1 MVVQEGVHRRAPV
14 ADVWVR
20 SGGAQG
26 YRLVTSYDA
35 DEAGFVQSRI
45 ESPCRRWA
53 GTLSVGTGG
62 TEEGTVGLRKSNGR
76 VETAKDRVRPLAE
89 SASDRLGPA
98 VGQVRDHLA
107 PAVGTARE
115 KVSPYAEKAAER
127 GAHYANVAVE
137 KAGPVIDDA
146 LAKVGP
152 ATEHAAEKAR
162 ERFNDDVLPKVTA
175 ALASL
180 AAAAEPVVEETSRRG
195 RATKAA
201 LKGEI
206 EVPQKKSHRL
216 RKVVLFL
223 GFGALAAAAVKKLLT
238 PPEPAWQ
245 STPTSGRDYSSAPA
259 GTTSRPE
266 TPSANGKTDSPK
278 TDSPKTEGPKTET
291 PKAEAPKA
299 ETPADAAKDG
309 EVTATPNGTASSGT
323 TSTATASSGTASSST
338 ASNGPAAKKT
348 STPRKST
355 GSSESK
361 PTDS

>member
-1 MVVQEGVHRRAPV
+1 MGQMAAHRA
-14 ADVWVR
+14 
-20 SGGAQG
+20 
-26 YRLVTSYDA
+26 
-35 DEAGFVQSRI
+35 
-45 ESPCRRWA
+45 
-53 GTLSVGTGG
+53 GG
-62 TEEGTVGLRKSNGR
+62 TEEGTVGLLKSKGR

-89 SASDRLGPA
+89 SASEKI
-98 VGQVRDHLA
+98 A

-115 KVSPYAEKAAER
+115 KVSPYAEKARER
-127 GAHYANVAVE
+127 GAHLAHQAVE

-195 RATKAA
+195 KATKAA

-206 EVPQKKSHRL
+206 DVPKKKSHTL

-259 GTTSRPE
+259 GTTSRPATE
-266 TPSANGKTDSPK
+266 TKSESE
-278 TDSPKTEGPKTET
+278 SKTESTSET
-291 PKAEAPKA
+291 KEEAASSNGQTDAPKA
-299 ETPADAAKDG
+299 ESATTDSTKDDDT
-309 EVTATPNGTASSGT
+309 EVN
-323 TSTATASSGTASSST
+323 ATADG
-338 ASNGPAAKKT
+338 AAKK
-348 STPRKST
+348 SASARKS
-355 GSSESK
+355 SNPK
-361 PTDS
+361 PSDS